1 MIAGNPGF
9 ARRFKGRRV
18 RRREDLAE
26 RVGFEPTVRLP
37 VHRISSAAHS
47 TSLPPLRE
55 IASAA

>member
-1 MIAGNPGF
+1 MRMLAEGQ
-9 ARRFKGRRV
+9 
-18 RRREDLAE
+18 LAE

-55 IASAA
+55 IAVKRAEARSVEEARG